1 MKSLCQ
7 HITTARPSY
16 EPNTFFTCSQCGS
29 TQYKFSESKTF
40 SAIKPIGYQG
50 KCEIN
55 SIASFSNIQSYYSN
69 MKIDPPSQW
78 YLKNR
83 SKAIKLL
90 QKYSAIYDYSEL
102 TYFLALYYIDSI
114 MRKMTKLSKKKFEV
128 YIIDCFIIA
137 AKFKET
143 SILEPNLSRFT
154 STNDYYD
161 IDEMDIIIGEVE
173 VLILLQYKLDYVSS
187 FEILNMFFYDG
198 FVYSSEINNKSKEFT
213 NIVYCYAKKI
223 FNDII
228 HSDYILPFSPLQIAF
243 SVVHLTR
250 KNFGFKTNFFNLIK
264 KYYNI
269 HLSDYKDCLSLSK
282 KIINNEPIEESTPKK
297 EDEEVSIHISQY
309 KQTSQSSRTLSNIL
323 KSTQNKG
330 VYPKPHQ
337 IDKSK
342 LFVSNPI
349 IENVPDTVTQI
360 EIGKMKT
367 PDKSNVKT
375 VSENVQRK
383 RSDSDIIIKKAQSEY
398 IKQLRKEFIYEDMNS
413 KSVKTKLS
421 NKDCIDK
428 IKQYN
433 YCIFVDSNNQSMNFP
448 KFARKRSRSLMIMEH
463 FIFL

>member
-7 HITTARPSY
+7 HITTVRSSY
-16 EPNTFFTCSQCGS
+16 ESNTFFTCSQCGS
-29 TQYKFSESKTF
+29 TQYKFSDSKIF

-55 SIASFSNIQSYYSN
+55 SIASFTNVQSYYSN
-69 MKIDPPSQW
+69 LKIEPPSQW
-78 YLKNR
+78 YQKNR

-90 QKYSAIYDYSEL
+90 QKYSSIYDYSEL
-102 TYFLALYYIDSI
+102 TFYLALYYIDTI

-173 VLILLQYKLDYVSS
+173 VLKLLQYKLDYVSA

-228 HSDYILPFSPLQIAF
+228 QSDYILPFAPIQIAF

-250 KNFGFKTNFFNLIK
+250 KNFGFKSNFFNLVK

-282 KIINNEPIEESTPKK
+282 KIINNEPIEEAIPKT
-297 EDEEVSIHISQY
+297 EEEEVSIHINQY

-330 VYPKPHQ
+330 VYPHQ

-349 IENVPDTVTQI
+349 IENVPEAVTQV

-367 PDKSNVKT
+367 PDKSNMKST
-375 VSENVQRK
+375 NENVKRK
-383 RSDSDIIIKKAQSEY
+383 KSDSDILMRIKSHNSEY
-398 IKQLRKEFIYEDMNS
+398 INRLRKEFIYEEMNS
-413 KSVKTKLS
+413 SIKSVKTN
-421 NKDCIDK
+421 NKDCNDT

-433 YCIFVDSNNQSMNFP
+433 YAIFVDSNNQSMNFP
-448 KFARKRSRSLMIMEH
+448 KFARKRSRSLMIIEH

>member
-7 HITTARPSY
+7 HITTVRSSY
-16 EPNTFFTCSQCGS
+16 ESNTFFTCSQCGS
-29 TQYKFSESKTF
+29 TQYKFSDSKIF

-55 SIASFSNIQSYYSN
+55 SIASFTNVQSYYSN
-69 MKIDPPSQW
+69 LKIEPPSQW
-78 YLKNR
+78 YQKNR

-90 QKYSAIYDYSEL
+90 QKYSSIYDYSEL
-102 TYFLALYYIDSI
+102 TFYLALYYIDTI

-173 VLILLQYKLDYVSS
+173 VLKLLQYKLDYVSA

-228 HSDYILPFSPLQIAF
+228 QSDYILPFAPIQIAF

-250 KNFGFKTNFFNLIK
+250 KNFGFKSNFFNLVK

-282 KIINNEPIEESTPKK
+282 KIINNEPIEEAIPKT
-297 EDEEVSIHISQY
+297 EEEEVSIHINQY

-330 VYPKPHQ
+330 VYPHQ

-349 IENVPDTVTQI
+349 IENVPEAVTQV

-367 PDKSNVKT
+367 PDKSNMKST
-375 VSENVQRK
+375 NENVKRK
-383 RSDSDIIIKKAQSEY
+383 KSDSDILMRIKSHNSEY
-398 IKQLRKEFIYEDMNS
+398 INRLRKEFIYEEMNS
-413 KSVKTKLS
+413 SIKSVKTN
-421 NKDCIDK
+421 NKDCNDT

-433 YCIFVDSNNQSMNFP
+433 YAIFVDSNNQSMNFP

>member
-7 HITTARPSY
+7 HITTVRSSY
-16 EPNTFFTCSQCGS
+16 ESNTFFTCSQCGS
-29 TQYKFSESKTF
+29 TQYKFSDSKIF

-55 SIASFSNIQSYYSN
+55 SIASFTNVQSYYSN
-69 MKIDPPSQW
+69 LKIEPPSQW
-78 YLKNR
+78 YQKNR

-90 QKYSAIYDYSEL
+90 QKYSSIYDYSEL
-102 TYFLALYYIDSI
+102 TFYLALYYIDTI

-173 VLILLQYKLDYVSS
+173 VLKLLQYKLDYVSA

-228 HSDYILPFSPLQIAF
+228 QSDYILPFAPIQIAF

-250 KNFGFKTNFFNLIK
+250 KNFGFKSNFFNLVK

-282 KIINNEPIEESTPKK
+282 KIINNEPIEEAIPKT
-297 EDEEVSIHISQY
+297 EEEEVSIHINQY

-330 VYPKPHQ
+330 VYPHQ

-349 IENVPDTVTQI
+349 IENVPEAVTQV

-367 PDKSNVKT
+367 PDKSNMKST
-375 VSENVQRK
+375 NENVKRK
-383 RSDSDIIIKKAQSEY
+383 KSDSDILMRSKSHNSEY
-398 IKQLRKEFIYEDMNS
+398 INRLRKEFIYEEMNS
-413 KSVKTKLS
+413 SIKSVKTN
-421 NKDCIDK
+421 NKDCNDT

-433 YCIFVDSNNQSMNFP
+433 YAIFVDSNN
-448 KFARKRSRSLMIMEH
+448 
-463 FIFL
+463 